1 MADKENDRDRVNENV
16 GDEMGDRNRAN
27 RQQGGAS
34 RSDAQEE
41 QTDTLED
48 RNLSGA
54 STWATL
60 PDKQPDEDSDAEENG
75 PGQKS

>member
-27 RQQGGAS
+27 RQQGAS
-34 RSDAQEE
+34 PSNAQEE

-60 PDKQPDEDSDAEENG
+60 PDKQPDEDSDADENE